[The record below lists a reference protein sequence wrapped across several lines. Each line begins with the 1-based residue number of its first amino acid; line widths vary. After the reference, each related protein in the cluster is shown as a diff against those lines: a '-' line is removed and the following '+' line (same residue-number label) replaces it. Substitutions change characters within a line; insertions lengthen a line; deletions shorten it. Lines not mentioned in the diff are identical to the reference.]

1 MIRKTR
7 LVAVGVAAAMLAL
20 TACSSSKSSTPSAA
34 SNTSSAPAAATTSS
48 APAGGAS
55 SAPAGGA
62 SSAPAAA
69 VSSEATGSPL
79 LVAFM
84 TTLTGADTNPNWD
97 QSVKLAISSINSTGG
112 ILGHKVEY
120 KGYDSNENPQAA
132 TTATNLALS
141 DKPWAVVGYGVS
153 ATAIAAA
160 PAIKKAGVF
169 WLNQSTSTLTSA
181 ATLGY
186 TNMFRFNTSEST
198 DVAVAVQFIQQQIH
212 PKKVGIIYSTD
223 AADTYCFQDF
233 KKGLEG
239 IGATVTDR
247 TTVFT
252 ATDETQQALGMKGT
266 DMVIV
271 CSAGN
276 VISLS
281 LNSLRQ
287 QGTNVPYLGAVTMNV
302 QVANGVISKQTIAAG
317 PLYQIAVGCNADESS
332 TPAAVAF
339 RSIFTKAYGAN
350 ANILEGTP
358 SLYDALYLL
367 KLAAEKANSID
378 ATAMTAA
385 MKTITYDGACGTFHN
400 DQFNN
405 LLNTLAIEKYDNT
418 GALSIVYQGT
428 GNSEY

>member
-55 SAPAGGA
+55 SAPAA
-62 SSAPAAA
+62 SAPAAA

-97 QSVKLAISSINSTGG
+97 QSVKLGIDELNATGG
-112 ILGHKVEY
+112 ILGHKVVY

-160 PAIKKAGVF
+160 PAIKKANVF
-169 WLNQSTSTLTSA
+169 WMNQSTSTLTSA

-198 DVAVAVQFIQQQIH
+198 DVAVAVQFIQAQIH

-252 ATDETQQALGMKGT
+252 ATDETQQALGMKGS

-317 PLYQIAVGCNADESS
+317 PL
-332 TPAAVAF
+332 
-339 RSIFTKAYGAN
+339 
-350 ANILEGTP
+350 
-358 SLYDALYLL
+358 
-367 KLAAEKANSID
+367 
-378 ATAMTAA
+378 
-385 MKTITYDGACGTFHN
+385 
-400 DQFNN
+400 
-405 LLNTLAIEKYDNT
+405 
-418 GALSIVYQGT
+418 
-428 GNSEY
+428 